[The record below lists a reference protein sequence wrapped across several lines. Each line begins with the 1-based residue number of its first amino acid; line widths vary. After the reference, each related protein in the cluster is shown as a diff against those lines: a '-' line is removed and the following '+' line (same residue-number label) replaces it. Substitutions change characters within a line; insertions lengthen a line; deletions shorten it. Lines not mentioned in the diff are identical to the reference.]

1 MKVLVKEPGKR
12 WEKRNIENT
21 LEALQE
27 IVGGYIETLT
37 LTSDMVAI
45 FDEEGRIK
53 DKEWCVNI
61 AGVDLVGTVILT
73 GILGDDF
80 ADLDPSI
87 VRILKAKE
95 DD

>member
-21 LEALQE
+21 LEAMQE
-27 IVGGYIETLT
+27 VVGGNIETLW
-37 LTSDMVAI
+37 LADRVVAI
-45 FDEEGRIK
+45 FDEEGRFK

-73 GILGDDF
+73 GIVGFDF
-80 ADLDPSI
+80 TDIDPSLAK
-87 VRILKAKE
+87 ILNAKE